1 MKKLVLGVL
10 AHVDAGKTTL
20 SEALMYTSGSIR
32 RLGRVDH
39 RNTALD
45 THTIERERG
54 ITVFSKQAQLRTKN
68 LELCLLDTPG
78 HADLAAE
85 TERTLGVIDYAL
97 LVISGTDGVQAH
109 TETLWRLLERYGV
122 PVIIFATKM
131 DLGGSDKERIL
142 ADLRTRLSEECVEV
156 SDKSEDNIERIA
168 MCDERL
174 LEMYASGERLSEENI
189 AAAVRARKLFPVLFG
204 SGLKLEGVQE
214 LLDFVDAYAIA
225 PEYPDEFGARVYKII
240 RDGRDRRLACMKIT
254 GGALRNRDSVNG
266 ETVTEMRVY
275 NGSGYESVQVAPA
288 GSIVAVQGLAGAY
301 AGQGLGYEPDMQTPE
316 IEPVLTYI
324 VELPANADKQET
336 YKKLRQ
342 LEDEDPQLHI
352 EWNDETKQIYLRL
365 MGRVQIEVITELI
378 RERFDLQVRIGSGGI
393 AYRETIAQPVYGAGH
408 FEPLRHYAEVH
419 LLLEPL
425 ERGAGLKFESRC
437 PTDELDA
444 NWQSLIMT
452 NLAEKTHL
460 GVLTGSPLTD
470 VRISLIAGKAHVKH
484 TEGGDFREAVY
495 RAVRQGLMK
504 AKSVLLEPWYEF
516 YIEVPP
522 EQIGRAIS
530 DVRAMSGS
538 FETEGS
544 GVIFGRA
551 PVSEMSGYGEILAAY
566 TSGRGRISF
575 KGTQYCPCHN
585 AEQVIESIGYEPEAD
600 TRNTADSVFC
610 SHGSGTIVKWNES
623 DKFMHLDPAHDD
635 EKAEQSAPRHRFYTI
650 DDAELEAIM
659 QREFG
664 PVRRRQYTRNAHP
677 ESAQF
682 AVAPSKRE
690 YVIVDGYN
698 FIFGTPE
705 YAELART
712 SLELAR
718 ERLSDALK
726 SYRAMRDCEL
736 VLVFDG
742 YRVDG
747 NTGEREVHGIRTVY
761 TKENETADMYIE
773 RLANDIGKNYS
784 VKVVTNDSL
793 IRLSAM
799 RSGVLRMS
807 VKEFDA
813 ELEFVLEKIAEYID
827 GKR

>member
-1 MKKLVLGVL
+1 M
-10 AHVDAGKTTL
+10 T
-20 SEALMYTSGSIR
+20 
-32 RLGRVDH
+32 
-39 RNTALD
+39 
-45 THTIERERG
+45 
-54 ITVFSKQAQLRTKN
+54 
-68 LELCLLDTPG
+68 EL
-78 HADLAAE
+78 
-85 TERTLGVIDYAL
+85 
-97 LVISGTDGVQAH
+97 
-109 TETLWRLLERYGV
+109 
-122 PVIIFATKM
+122 
-131 DLGGSDKERIL
+131 
-142 ADLRTRLSEECVEV
+142 
-156 SDKSEDNIERIA
+156 
-168 MCDERL
+168 
-174 LEMYASGERLSEENI
+174 
-189 AAAVRARKLFPVLFG
+189 
-204 SGLKLEGVQE
+204 
-214 LLDFVDAYAIA
+214 
-225 PEYPDEFGARVYKII
+225 
-240 RDGRDRRLACMKIT
+240 
-254 GGALRNRDSVNG
+254 
-266 ETVTEMRVY
+266 RVY
-275 NGSGYESVQVAPA
+275 NGANYETVQEAGA
-288 GSIVAVQGLAGAY
+288 GSIVAVQGLGSAY
-301 AGQGLGYEPDMQTPE
+301 AGQGLGYEPDMPAPE

-324 VELPANADKQET
+324 VELPAGADKQEAF
-336 YKKLRQ
+336 KKLRQ

-352 EWNDETKQIYLRL
+352 EWNEVTKQIYLHL
-365 MGRVQIEVITELI
+365 MGRVQTEVITELI
-378 RERFDLQVRIGSGGI
+378 RERFDMQVRIGYGGI
-393 AYRETIAQPVYGAGH
+393 AYRETIAKPVHGAGH

-425 ERGAGLKFESRC
+425 ESGSGMRFESRC

-504 AKSVLLEPWYEF
+504 AESVLLEPWYDF
-516 YIEVPP
+516 RIEVPP

-544 GVIFGRA
+544 SVIFGRA
-551 PVSEMSGYGEILAAY
+551 PVSEMSGYGEVLASY
-566 TSGRGRISF
+566 TSGKGRISL
-575 KGTQYCPCHN
+575 QNARYYPCHN
-585 AEQVIESIGYEPEAD
+585 AEQVIASIGYEPEAD

-610 SHGSGTIVKWNES
+610 SHGSGTIVKWNEA
-623 DKFMHLDPAHDD
+623 DRFMHLDPDLNN
-635 EKAEQSAPRHRFYTI
+635 EKSPQPAPQHRFYII
-650 DDAELEAIM
+650 DDVELEAIM

-664 PVRRRQYTRNAHP
+664 PVRRRQYTRTSAP
-677 ESAQF
+677 EAAEF

-705 YAELART
+705 YALLAKN

-742 YRVDG
+742 YRVAG

-807 VKEFDA
+807 VKEFDS
-813 ELEFVLEKIAEYID
+813 EIRFVMDKIAEYID

>member
-1 MKKLVLGVL
+1 
-10 AHVDAGKTTL
+10 
-20 SEALMYTSGSIR
+20 MYISGSIR

-45 THTIERERG
+45 THRIERERG
-54 ITVFSKQAQLRTKN
+54 ITVFSKQAQLQTEN

-78 HADLAAE
+78 HADLTAE

-109 TETLWRLLERYGV
+109 TETLWRLLEKYGV

-131 DLGGSDKERIL
+131 DLTGSNRENIL
-142 ADLRTRLSEECVEV
+142 TDLRARLSESCFDV
-156 SDKSEDNIERIA
+156 SDKSEDNAESIA
-168 MCDERL
+168 MCDEQL
-174 LEMYASGERLSEENI
+174 LEKYVSGEGLTDAGI
-189 AAAVRARKLFPVLFG
+189 AAAISERKLFPVLFG
-204 SGLKLEGVQE
+204 SGLKLEGVRE
-214 LLDFVDAYAIA
+214 LMGFIDRYTVA
-225 PEYPDEFGARVYKII
+225 PEYPDEFGAKVYKIM

-254 GGALRNRDSVNG
+254 GGALRIRDSVNG
-266 ETVTEMRVY
+266 ETVTELRVY
-275 NGSGYESVQVAPA
+275 NGANYETVQEAGA
-288 GSIVAVQGLAGAY
+288 GSIVAVQGLGSAY
-301 AGQGLGYEPDMQTPE
+301 AGQGLGYEPDMPAPE

-324 VELPANADKQET
+324 VELPAGADKQEAF
-336 YKKLRQ
+336 KKLRQ

-352 EWNDETKQIYLRL
+352 EWNEVTKQIYLHL
-365 MGRVQIEVITELI
+365 MGRVQTEVITELI
-378 RERFDLQVRIGSGGI
+378 RERFDMQVRIGSGGI
-393 AYRETIAQPVYGAGH
+393 AYRETIAKPVHGAGH

-425 ERGAGLKFESRC
+425 ESGSGMRFESRC

-504 AKSVLLEPWYEF
+504 AESVLLEPWYDF
-516 YIEVPP
+516 RIEVPP

-544 GVIFGRA
+544 SVIFGRA
-551 PVSEMSGYGEILAAY
+551 PVSEMSGYGEVLASY
-566 TSGRGRISF
+566 TSGKGRISL
-575 KGTQYCPCHN
+575 QNARYYPCHN
-585 AEQVIESIGYEPEAD
+585 AEQVIASIGYEPEAD

-610 SHGSGTIVKWNES
+610 SHGSGTIVKWNEA
-623 DKFMHLDPAHDD
+623 DRFMHLDPDLNN
-635 EKAEQSAPRHRFYTI
+635 EKSPQPAPQHRFYII

-664 PVRRRQYTRNAHP
+664 PVRRRQYTRTSAP
-677 ESAQF
+677 EAAEF
-682 AVAPSKRE
+682 TVAPSKRE

-705 YAELART
+705 YALLAKN

-742 YRVDG
+742 YRVAG
-747 NTGEREVHGIRTVY
+747 NTGEREVQGIRTVY
-761 TKENETADMYIE
+761 TKENETADVYIE

-807 VKEFDA
+807 VKEFDS
-813 ELEFVLEKIAEYID
+813 EIRFVMDKIAEYID